1 MSKTRMAL
9 LDLLKLQLDSDL
21 AKAKKQAILQK
32 SERFWEI
39 KELANRS
46 FDPLQN
52 LDLMDPELFSL
63 LANEFETLLEIKSVD
78 TSDYSITSESDKAEV
93 KKWQNKV
100 IDYVCESLLNKDRS
114 LQPEFIDFLEW
125 NEHSACYSMTG
136 ILDILCSYSGIL
148 LQHFILANDKK
159 RIKHLEAYHAI
170 VMFVTHNLREW
181 IQENENYKLV
191 KIDLNIKEDGLV
203 KLALKVGDEI
213 VTAPEVPKPI
223 PLVIQTAPEPISE
236 INKESTSVPKLPETL
251 QEDEDGF
258 QMVPSQFQMS
268 PVHAASVGGFFS
280 FLSKSSEKGPEMP
293 SKINRVG
300 FTNTN
305 P

>member
-9 LDLLKLQLDSDL
+9 LDLLKLQLDYNL
-21 AKAKKQAILQK
+21 AKKQVIIQK

-52 LDLMDPELFSL
+52 LTLMDPELFEL

-78 TSDYSITSESDKAEV
+78 TSDYSITSDSDKAKV
-93 KKWQNKV
+93 KEWQNKV
-100 IDYVCESLLNKDRS
+100 IDYVCESLLNKNRS

-125 NEHSACYSMTG
+125 NKHSACYSTKG
-136 ILDILCSYSGIL
+136 ILDIICSYAGIL
-148 LQHFILANDKK
+148 FQHFILANAKK

-191 KIDLNIKEDGLV
+191 KIDLNIGEDGLV

-213 VTAPEVPKPI
+213 LTVPEAPKPI
-223 PLVIQTAPEPISE
+223 PLVIQKEPEPLSE
-236 INKESTSVPKLPETL
+236 IKAESESVPKLPEPL

-280 FLSKSSEKGPEMP
+280 FLSKSSEKAAEVP
-293 SKINRVG
+293 SKINQVG